1 LARRARRFASDLLL
15 SLFGPPAGLLLP
27 LIIVLGLRLARGAE
41 VGRWGRALSLTLLG
55 IVFMG
60 TATALLFNEAVNGL
74 PASWGGALGLSLAQL
89 IGFGITSI
97 GQPDIA
103 EPFRVVAVGLTALTG
118 LFLWYLGLG
127 LRSEERTWLTTRRER
142 APRLIQ
148 DERPIAEKRREEPA
162 ERPARTPIITAPE
175 PPRTVIADRAKAGR
189 QEQAPSTR
197 AAAVAGARRHLPPA
211 DDRPAQPTAAQ
222 PSTRRSTRPAW
233 SGTRGCWSR
242 CSRTSRSRARSWK
255 FGRDRS

>member
-1 LARRARRFASDLLL
+1 MLGGATLIVVALLLLTALVTYKPTDPSLNTAAAGPVENWLGAPGAYASDLLL

-27 LIIVLGLRLARGAE
+27 LIIVLGLRLARGADM
-41 VGRWGRALSLTLLG
+41 GRWGRALLLALLG

-60 TATALLFNEAVNGL
+60 TAAALLFNEAVNGL

-103 EPFRVVAVGLTALTG
+103 EPFRVAAVGLTALTG

-127 LRSEERTWLTTRRER
+127 LRSEERKWFTTRRER
-142 APRLIQ
+142 APRLVQ

-175 PPRTVIADRAKAGR
+175 PPRTVIADR
-189 QEQAPSTR
+189 
-197 AAAVAGARRHLPPA
+197 
-211 DDRPAQPTAAQ
+211 
-222 PSTRRSTRPAW
+222 
-233 SGTRGCWSR
+233 
-242 CSRTSRSRARSWK
+242 
-255 FGRDRS
+255 